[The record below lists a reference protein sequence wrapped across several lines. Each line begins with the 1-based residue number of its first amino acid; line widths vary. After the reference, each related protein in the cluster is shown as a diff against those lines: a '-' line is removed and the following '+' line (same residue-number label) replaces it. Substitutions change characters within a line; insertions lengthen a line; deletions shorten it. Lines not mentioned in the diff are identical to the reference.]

1 VVQEKL
7 WFLIAGA
14 IFVIMAL
21 SVTRLQRL
29 PLTASILYLLVGVG
43 IGPLGLGLLRLDA
56 LEQSAILL
64 RIAEVA
70 VIVSLFTA
78 GLKLRLP
85 LRSPR
90 WRVPVALATASMV
103 LGIAL
108 LSVSAYAVLGLP
120 VGAALLLGA
129 ILAPTDPVLAS
140 DVQVEGPFDKD
151 TVRLSLTAEAGLN
164 DGAAFP
170 FVLLGLALL
179 GLHDLGTGGWRWIA
193 IDLVWASAAGL
204 GVGWILGSGIGRLVL
219 YLRQRHQEAVGLD
232 DFLALGLIAL
242 SYGAALSIHAYGFL
256 AVFAA
261 GVALRHVEMNR
272 ARGRTPGDDAAS
284 KSQAAT
290 DPRHAP
296 AFLARAVL
304 HFNEQLERIGEVVI
318 VIAVGALLTEAA
330 TALHHLWL
338 VPFLL
343 VVARPVS
350 VAPVLL
356 LMRTSWLQRLL
367 IGWFGIR
374 GVGSI
379 YYLMYAIERGL
390 DPQLARDMIGITLS
404 VVAASIVIHGL
415 SATPLMRAYQEG
427 GEAGA

>member
-1 VVQEKL
+1 MEEKL

-14 IFVIMAL
+14 IFVVMAL

-43 IGPLGLGLLRLDA
+43 IGPAGLALLRMDA
-56 LEQSAILL
+56 LEQSEILL
-64 RIAEVA
+64 RIAEVS

-78 GLKLRLP
+78 GLKLRLS

-90 WRVPVALATASMV
+90 WWIPVTLATVSMI

-108 LSVSAYAVLGLP
+108 LSASAYAVLGLP
-120 VGAALLLGA
+120 IGAALLLGA
-129 ILAPTDPVLAS
+129 VLAPTDPVLAS
-140 DVQVEGPFDKD
+140 DVQIEGPFDRD
-151 TVRLSLTAEAGLN
+151 MVRLSLTAEAGLN
-164 DGAAFP
+164 DGTAFP
-170 FVLLGLALL
+170 FVLLGLGLL
-179 GLHDLGTGGWRWIA
+179 GLHDLGTWGWRWIA
-193 IDLVWASAAGL
+193 IDFVWAIAAGL
-204 GVGWILGSGIGRLVL
+204 GVGWILGSGIGRAVL

-242 SYGAALSIHAYGFL
+242 SYGVALSIHAYGFL

-261 GVALRHVEMNR
+261 GVALRHVEMNAAQGRVRDR
-272 ARGRTPGDDAAS
+272 AATKAED
-284 KSQAAT
+284 AT
-290 DPRHAP
+290 DPRRAP

-304 HFNEQLERIGEVVI
+304 QFNEQLERIGEVVI
-318 VIAVGALLTEAA
+318 VIAVGALLGQAT
-330 TALHHLWL
+330 TALRDLWL

-343 VVARPVS
+343 VVVRPAS
-350 VAPVLL
+350 VVPVLL
-356 LMRTSWLQRLL
+356 FMQSSRLQRLL

-379 YYLMYAIERGL
+379 YYLMYAIDRGL
-390 DPQLARDMIGITLS
+390 DPQLAGSMIGITLT

-415 SATPLMRAYQEG
+415 SSTPLMRAYEEG
-427 GEAGA
+427 GGPARR